1 MMIGLIVGTSEGKNI
16 LSGLNN
22 FTEDIFISTAT
33 AYGAE
38 LLKDYKYKVFNE
50 KPLDL
55 VGLIKVIKENDIK
68 ILIDASHPYALEIT
82 ENAIEACKVCGV
94 QYVRYERPPV
104 LKKFKDNKNVV
115 VVENYES
122 LYEHLKK
129 IDGTILNT
137 TGSRNIVKIL
147 DFNLKNRVI
156 HRVLPSVKVLVEILD
171 LGVKVDDIVAM
182 KGPIGYELNCGF
194 IKEYRAKAILMKD
207 SGVQGGTYDKIKAAI
222 DNNIMAFVI
231 GRKPMEYSKVFY
243 SEIEVVKYISGL
255 MKVPEWDNTTCTSNK
270 IKDIYY

>member
-1 MMIGLIVGTSEGKNI
+1 MMMIGLIVGTSEGKNI
-16 LSGLNN
+16 LSGLNK
-22 FTEDIFISTAT
+22 FTENIFISTAT

-55 VGLIKVIKENDIK
+55 VGLMEVIKENDIK

-82 ENAIEACKVCGV
+82 ENAIEACRVYGV
-94 QYVRYERPPV
+94 QYVRYERPPL

-115 VVENYES
+115 MVEDYES
-122 LYEHLKK
+122 LYEHLKT

-137 TGSRNIVKIL
+137 TGSRNIGKIL

-156 HRVLPSVKVLVEILD
+156 HRVLPSIKVLVEMLD
-171 LGVKVDDIVAM
+171 LGVGVEDIVAM
-182 KGPIGYELNCGF
+182 KGPVGYELNCGF
-194 IKEYRAKAILMKD
+194 INEYRAKAILMKD

-222 DNNIMAFVI
+222 DNNIMAFII

-243 SEIEVVKYISGL
+243 SEIEVVKYVSGL
-255 MKVPEWDNTTCTSNK
+255 MEVTE
-270 IKDIYY
+270 

>member
-1 MMIGLIVGTSEGKNI
+1 MIGLIVGTSEGKNI
-16 LSGLNN
+16 LSGLNK

-55 VGLIKVIKENDIK
+55 VGLMQVIKRYDIK

-82 ENAIEACKVCGV
+82 GNAIEACKVYGI

-104 LKKFKDNKNVV
+104 LEKFKDNKNVI
-115 VVENYES
+115 VVEDYDS
-122 LYEHLKK
+122 LYTHLKTVK
-129 IDGTILNT
+129 GTILNT
-137 TGSRNIVKIL
+137 TGSRNIDKIL
-147 DFNLKNRVI
+147 DYNLKNRVI
-156 HRVLPSVKVLVEILD
+156 HRVLPSVKVLDEILE

-182 KGPIGYELNCGF
+182 KGPVGYELNCGF
-194 IKEYRAKAILMKD
+194 IKEYKARAIIMKD

-222 DNNIMAFVI
+222 DNNITVFII

-243 SEIEVVKYISGL
+243 SELELVKFISGL
-255 MKVPEWDNTTCTSNK
+255 M
-270 IKDIYY
+270 